1 MSMTNGNQDDLDRA
15 LNAALAK
22 YAAEPRAGLEERVLE
37 NLRAE
42 TVRGVESASWRWG
55 VLAAVATLAII
66 AVALNWKPGRPA
78 HPALQVAATTPTTQA
93 TRTRVATTGEQRG
106 VRPRLAGR
114 ARKATRHVSIPVT
127 VSAQPKLDQFPAPQP
142 LSEQEQALARYVSQ
156 FPQEAALIA
165 RAQAEYEKEM
175 QQMMKG
181 TSSETEGY
189 DSDQKER

>member
-1 MSMTNGNQDDLDRA
+1 MANGNQDELDRV
-15 LNAALAK
+15 LDAALAK
-22 YAAEPRAGLEERVLE
+22 YAAEPRAGLEERVLA

-42 TVRGVESASWRWG
+42 RTRGAERAWWRWG

-66 AVALNWKPGRPA
+66 AVALNWKPDGRA
-78 HPALQVAATTPTTQA
+78 HPGTRVAATTPTTQPA
-93 TRTRVATTGEQRG
+93 RTQVATNREQRG
-106 VRPRLAGR
+106 VRSRLAGT
-114 ARKATRHVSIPVT
+114 ARKATRHVSIPIT
-127 VSAQPKLDQFPAPQP
+127 VSARPKLDQFPAPQP